1 MKLQLPLR
9 WIETL
14 VVAIARARRDFNR
27 RGTGTRSLPFKRIIF
42 SILVL
47 HAVRSTAILGL
58 VLVRTCESFQSAR
71 ITREQ
76 SVQPRRSNSALKLPA
91 NFSLPAER
99 ETGKSRRKKRYEA
112 VRYEAFAPFPLRT
125 MLHPLLMVIHHCAM
139 DSSRRNRLSRTLYSS
154 DPWMLLLRIGAFS
167 VRAENFFHDPRR
179 GQHALTVARKRLKVY
194 CTRADF
200 TRILLESFRFQRL
213 FLEKRKE
220 CKRKNII
227 KDHFFVRRYRYWD

>member
-14 VVAIARARRDFNR
+14 VVAIARALRDFNR

-99 ETGKSRRKKRYEA
+99 ERLENRGAKSVTKRRDTKLLLLFHATYNA
-112 VRYEAFAPFPLRT
+112 PSFADGHPPLRDG
-125 MLHPLLMVIHHCAM
+125 LLSAQPIIAHAVFVRSVNATIA
-139 DSSRRNRLSRTLYSS
+139 NRCVFDARGEFFPRSKTWPARVNGRKEVESVLYSS
-154 DPWMLLLRIGAFS
+154 RFYA
-167 VRAENFFHDPRR
+167 N
-179 GQHALTVARKRLKVY
+179 
-194 CTRADF
+194 F
-200 TRILLESFRFQRL
+200 TRIVSLPTIIPRKK
-213 FLEKRKE
+213 KR
-220 CKRKNII
+220 
-227 KDHFFVRRYRYWD
+227 V

>member
-14 VVAIARARRDFNR
+14 VVAIARALRDFNR

-112 VRYEAFAPFPLRT
+112 VRYEAFAPFPRYVQCSIL
-125 MLHPLLMVIHHCAM
+125 CWW
-139 DSSRRNRLSRTLYSS
+139 SSTIARWTSL
-154 DPWMLLLRIGAFS
+154 GATDYRARCIRPIRECYYCES
-167 VRAENFFHDPRR
+167 VRFRCARR
-179 GQHALTVARKRLKVY
+179 IFSTIQDVAS
-194 CTRADF
+194 TR
-200 TRILLESFRFQRL
+200 
-213 FLEKRKE
+213 
-220 CKRKNII
+220 
-227 KDHFFVRRYRYWD
+227 